1 MRKSRHSILALLFV
15 LALCLQVF
23 ASCDEIEEISTDS
36 STPIEQTT
44 ENTVSTETEA
54 VTETKAETDASNSSE
69 TVKNETEALTET
81 ETEEPIRLESE
92 HGDLILLSDTL
103 ANGPQ
108 TFYSGSSV
116 ITQNNNAS
124 LEYRMQG
131 VGGDKMVKSL
141 SDRKGNTYI
150 SDTMDVFVRMTDGST
165 HYTASS
171 LHDAELNIYRY
182 GYYFYENRIEGQSFV
197 SEVSRSAEGRINH
210 LTYENTNNITEPQ
223 REKGGFLSFTALGN
237 DPWVSFQS
245 VSFSTE
251 KYDYLEITLKVSNDS
266 AAVSSAQIFVIAG
279 SHTFFTANQSK
290 AFSIIDDGEYHTYQI
305 PLSDIENYTGAVRG
319 LRFDVNGGV
328 GTNVSISSIKMFKA
342 DYGSAPADLTLQRSF
357 LTYSD
362 KLHHILQVSANKAT
376 EGIKEFGM
384 TTRVSADRVNA
395 IVIKDRDGLKSTLD
409 GIDWKT
415 AEYVGFDIKN
425 VGVFGYILPYDNKS
439 GGLEVT
445 FEDGYY
451 CIVQTKA
458 VKGGILSPSEKG
470 TQNANDFFMGQ
481 RIYTDSNH
489 TFDAFI
495 NAAEDE
501 RHPLTAKSFVIDQ
514 TVSDSASFA
523 GYNALRGYYQLNLGG
538 TDFNQAYYNH
548 PNKHFTLKFSVKS
561 DDHDRQIYLMTH
573 TSSGSLET
581 AALLD
586 SKDMLLPIPLEV
598 AKNFCGD
605 GENTIYNL
613 DDAAYGEVY
622 FPMLADAEE
631 AHEYT
636 ILNLYQNWGQFP
648 LKQISSIQFFAP
660 YYHLSTGVTETNC
673 IVPLPSTGPG
683 LPDHRAMSAPF
694 WKSQP
699 QHNSG
704 GSHNFLRYTDENGLY
719 AGSNNTHASI
729 DSYGPTYCD
738 LTLDFI
744 GSDKRISATYTHT
757 EMPQTDEN
765 RAYYEMKYTVLED
778 ITFKDFASDFV
789 FYAVTDNNSKGTY
802 KKVGY
807 LDENNVCRVAEACK
821 SASEDI
827 RYVLGDECPYFSF
840 FDMPDYDQNS
850 TSAEGYT
857 NLSFLIYNAEFVI
870 GGEKADPSF
879 MLINS
884 QNYLRLSLD
893 LKEVTLKAGDTFTIN
908 AILMPWGSQES
919 DYSGEE
925 PDFNVR
931 EVRRNTLLN
940 PLKATA
946 NADCEVIE
954 SVFVPKLRTTN
965 GKNAE
970 FTLSGGHNNV
980 AVRVY
985 GFDML
990 TAPVIEEFV
999 DGAWV
1004 PHIVSSNETPDAY
1017 GIGHYYDGYMV
1028 HYDGDGTY
1036 SYSFIATME
1045 NGAPRTFRISADT
1058 QFEGWPEEAPE
1069 VEKEPDPINVYLDP
1083 SEILQK
1089 TIGSTLIGRA
1099 QLGDNASYIRLYGKN
1114 GVAEGYMS
1122 IFSSSDPESAK
1133 IASTGQYFVYK
1144 YRMPSNVE
1152 CSLSSFEY
1160 FTSTVN
1166 SGAVNGDNM
1175 VLQRI
1180 ERDDEWHVVIIDIS
1194 KKLSKFQPNEN
1205 GEYLAKYFRFDIF
1218 NGKVSS
1224 DLYIDFAYMG
1234 FSDSLE
1240 DILAL
1245 NLDMKNV
1252 LLVNGNDNLIID
1264 PKTGKEYV
1272 EPPKAYIDPESGYTK
1287 ATVGYYA
1294 VVDMINGMGG
1304 SAPNYA
1310 GVVASHAKSVLEVK
1324 HNNTTIAGTKLVFSG
1339 WAVANGGIAK
1349 YVWSADG
1356 GKTWHNVES
1365 YNGGTAGAAGQAHLD
1380 IFKRTL
1386 DGEALAAGSNAN
1398 SVFQGSP
1405 GSGEKVTGLAADL
1418 SDYAGQKVNVT
1429 FGAIPKAEPTS
1440 ICVILHVLNVSVLSE

>member
-1 MRKSRHSILALLFV
+1 
-15 LALCLQVF
+15 
-23 ASCDEIEEISTDS
+23 
-36 STPIEQTT
+36 
-44 ENTVSTETEA
+44 
-54 VTETKAETDASNSSE
+54 
-69 TVKNETEALTET
+69 
-81 ETEEPIRLESE
+81 
-92 HGDLILLSDTL
+92 
-103 ANGPQ
+103 
-108 TFYSGSSV
+108 
-116 ITQNNNAS
+116 
-124 LEYRMQG
+124 
-131 VGGDKMVKSL
+131 
-141 SDRKGNTYI
+141 
-150 SDTMDVFVRMTDGST
+150 
-165 HYTASS
+165 
-171 LHDAELNIYRY
+171 
-182 GYYFYENRIEGQSFV
+182 
-197 SEVSRSAEGRINH
+197 
-210 LTYENTNNITEPQ
+210 
-223 REKGGFLSFTALGN
+223 
-237 DPWVSFQS
+237 
-245 VSFSTE
+245 
-251 KYDYLEITLKVSNDS
+251 
-266 AAVSSAQIFVIAG
+266 
-279 SHTFFTANQSK
+279 
-290 AFSIIDDGEYHTYQI
+290 
-305 PLSDIENYTGAVRG
+305 
-319 LRFDVNGGV
+319 
-328 GTNVSISSIKMFKA
+328 
-342 DYGSAPADLTLQRSF
+342 
-357 LTYSD
+357 
-362 KLHHILQVSANKAT
+362 
-376 EGIKEFGM
+376 
-384 TTRVSADRVNA
+384 
-395 IVIKDRDGLKSTLD
+395 
-409 GIDWKT
+409 
-415 AEYVGFDIKN
+415 
-425 VGVFGYILPYDNKS
+425 
-439 GGLEVT
+439 
-445 FEDGYY
+445 
-451 CIVQTKA
+451 
-458 VKGGILSPSEKG
+458 
-470 TQNANDFFMGQ
+470 
-481 RIYTDSNH
+481 
-489 TFDAFI
+489 
-495 NAAEDE
+495 
-501 RHPLTAKSFVIDQ
+501 
-514 TVSDSASFA
+514 
-523 GYNALRGYYQLNLGG
+523 
-538 TDFNQAYYNH
+538 
-548 PNKHFTLKFSVKS
+548 
-561 DDHDRQIYLMTH
+561 
-573 TSSGSLET
+573 
-581 AALLD
+581 
-586 SKDMLLPIPLEV
+586 
-598 AKNFCGD
+598 
-605 GENTIYNL
+605 
-613 DDAAYGEVY
+613 
-622 FPMLADAEE
+622 
-631 AHEYT
+631 
-636 ILNLYQNWGQFP
+636 
-648 LKQISSIQFFAP
+648 
-660 YYHLSTGVTETNC
+660 
-673 IVPLPSTGPG
+673 
-683 LPDHRAMSAPF
+683 MSAPF

-870 GGEKADPSF
+870 GGEKAEPSF

-931 EVRRNTLLN
+931 EVRRNTLLS

-1004 PHIVSSNETPDAY
+1004 PHIVSSNKTPDAY

-1122 IFSSSDPESAK
+1122 IFSSSDPESAQ

-1304 SAPNYA
+1304 SAPNYV
-1310 GVVASHAKSVLEVK
+1310 GVVASHTKSVLEIK
-1324 HNNTTIAGTKLVFSG
+1324 HNNNTIAGSKLVFSG

-1356 GKTWHNVES
+1356 GKIWHNVES

-1418 SDYAGQKVNVT
+1418 SDYAGQEVNVT